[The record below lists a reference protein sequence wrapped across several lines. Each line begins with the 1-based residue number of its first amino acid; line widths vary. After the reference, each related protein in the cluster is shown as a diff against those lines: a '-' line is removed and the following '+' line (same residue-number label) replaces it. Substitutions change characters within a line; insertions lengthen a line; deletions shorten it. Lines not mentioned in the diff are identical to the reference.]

1 MGKQDVQLMAHLLR
15 RAGFGAT
22 RQEIEQYVHKGFQET
37 VEELL
42 NPSETSWIGD
52 FLVRRFDLEA
62 SGTINAPG
70 AARSW
75 IYQMVTTT
83 APLQEKMTLFWHSV
97 FATGVPKVINGRV
110 LKDQI
115 SMFRKFGLTKL
126 DTMLLELSRDPA
138 MIVWLDNQDNHNGAI
153 NENWGRELLELFSM
167 GVGSYSEED
176 IKECARAF
184 TGWSI
189 ANTEYMMVRSKRDS
203 DWPYGR
209 IAYHYEYK
217 PEDHDEGDKTF
228 LGHTGNFNGGDIIEI
243 ICRQPSTAKFIARH
257 LYHFFVADEP
267 PVPSWPYIPPRDPKA
282 IDALVKSYYDSDF
295 DIREMLRVL
304 FNSNFFKA
312 SDAQYQ
318 KVKSP
323 AEFVVSILKMTKEF
337 ETPKR
342 EMLMTYNQ
350 IGWMGQNL
358 LNPPSVEGWHQG
370 TEWLDTGTLIE
381 RLNFASEQFG
391 DINKPGVKAIVK
403 SVIENS
409 TDQDDAEGL
418 VDQCLDQMGAI
429 TVSEQTRDILL
440 NHARQGDRTEEDL
453 TQLLRLTAASK
464 EFQRA

>member
-22 RQEIEQYVHKGFQET
+22 RQEIEQYVHKGYQET

-62 SGTINAPG
+62 SGTITAPG

-138 MIVWLDNQDNHNGAI
+138 MIVWLDTQDNHNGAI

>member
-1 MGKQDVQLMAHLLR
+1 MGTQDVQLMAHLLR

-22 RQEIEQYVHKGFQET
+22 RQEIEQYVHKGYQET

>member
-22 RQEIEQYVHKGFQET
+22 RQEIEQYVHKGYQET

-228 LGHTGNFNGGDIIEI
+228 LGHTGNYNGGDIIEI

>member
-1 MGKQDVQLMAHLLR
+1 MGTQDVQLMAHLLR

-22 RQEIEQYVHKGFQET
+22 RQEIEQYVHKGYQET

-304 FNSNFFKA
+304 FNSSFFKA
-312 SDAQYQ
+312 RDAQYQ